1 MNNKA
6 ISKIRFIFLNNS
18 NYLVQ
23 VIRKWLNN
31 YFQFSKR
38 EFNGLLVLIVLI
50 GMIAVFPTV
59 YRILVPLEGPTVEE
73 QLALLKLELSK
84 EPERVE
90 ARSGKHRSYS
100 GLPEKRKSTLFYFD
114 PNSIPSEGWQD
125 LGLSPKQ
132 AQAILNYRVK
142 GGVFRLPSDLKK
154 MYTIAPELYQQLEPY
169 IQIVPVEKGA
179 DHRDRPAQNF
189 PVKEKV
195 VVALNTADT
204 LELDRI
210 YGIGKVFARRIVAY
224 REKIGGFYKKEQL
237 LEVFGIDSLK
247 YEEIKDQVSVNPALL
262 RMIHINTASA
272 ADFNRHPYL
281 SYQQVNAVIAY
292 RKQHGNY
299 SNIADLNKV
308 VILTPELIEKLAPY
322 LIF

>member
-1 MNNKA
+1 M
-6 ISKIRFIFLNNS
+6 
-18 NYLVQ
+18 Q

-50 GMIAVFPTV
+50 GMIALFPTV
-59 YRILVPLEGPTVEE
+59 YRILVPLKEPTVEE
-73 QLALLKLELSK
+73 QLAMLKLELAR
-84 EPERVE
+84 EPERAE
-90 ARSGKHRSYS
+90 ARSGKQRAYS

-114 PNSIPSEGWQD
+114 PNSISSEGWQD

-132 AQAILNYRVK
+132 AQAILNYRIK
-142 GGVFRLPSDLKK
+142 GGVFRLPSDLRK
-154 MYTIAPELYQQLEPY
+154 MYTISPELYEQLEPY
-169 IQIVPVEKGA
+169 VQIVPVEKILDHGT

-210 YGIGKVFARRIVAY
+210 RGIGKVFARRIVAY
-224 REKIGGFYKKEQL
+224 RERIGGFYKKEQL
-237 LEVFGIDSLK
+237 MEVFGIDSLK
-247 YEEIKDQVSVNPALL
+247 YEEIKGQVSVDPALL
-262 RMIHINTASA
+262 RKIHINTALA

-281 SYQQVNAVIAY
+281 RYQQVNAVIAY

-299 SNIADLNKV
+299 GNIADLNKV

>member
-1 MNNKA
+1 M
-6 ISKIRFIFLNNS
+6 
-18 NYLVQ
+18 Q

-50 GMIAVFPTV
+50 GMIALFPIV
-59 YRILVPLEGPTVEE
+59 YRILVPLKGPTVEE
-73 QLALLKLELSK
+73 QLALLRLELAR
-84 EPERVE
+84 EPQRAE
-90 ARSGKHRSYS
+90 ARSGKQRAYS
-100 GLPEKRKSTLFYFD
+100 GLSEKRKSILFYFD
-114 PNSIPSEGWQD
+114 PNSLSSEGWQD
-125 LGLSPKQ
+125 LGLSLKQ
-132 AQAILNYRVK
+132 AQAILNYRAK
-142 GGVFRLPSDLKK
+142 GGVFRLPADLKK
-154 MYTIAPELYQQLEPY
+154 MYTISPELYQQLEAY
-169 IQIVPVEKGA
+169 IQIVPVEKILDHGN

-210 YGIGKVFARRIVAY
+210 RGIGKVFARRIVAY
-224 REKIGGFYKKEQL
+224 RERIGGFYKKEQL
-237 LEVFGIDSLK
+237 MEVFGIDSLK
-247 YEEIKDQVSVNPALL
+247 YEDIKGQVSVDPALL
-262 RMIHINTASA
+262 RKIHINTASA

-281 SYQQVNAVIAY
+281 RYQQVNAVIAY

>member
-1 MNNKA
+1 M
-6 ISKIRFIFLNNS
+6 
-18 NYLVQ
+18 Q

-38 EFNGLLVLIVLI
+38 EFNGLLMLIVLI
-50 GMIAVFPTV
+50 GMVAAFPAV
-59 YRILVPLEGPTVEE
+59 YRILVPLKGPTAEE
-73 QLALLKLELSK
+73 QLALLKLELARV
-84 EPERVE
+84 PET
-90 ARSGKHRSYS
+90 AQSRSGKYRLYP
-100 GLPEKRKSTLFYFD
+100 GVPEKRKATLFYFD
-114 PNSIPSEGWQD
+114 PNSIPSEGWQE
-125 LGLSPKQ
+125 LGLSSKQ
-132 AQAILNYRVK
+132 AQAILNYRAK
-142 GGVFRLPSDLKK
+142 GGVFRFPSDLKK
-154 MYTIAPELYQQLEPY
+154 MYTISPELYQQLEPY
-169 IQIVPVEKGA
+169 VQIVPGEKTMDRSA
-179 DHRDRPAQNF
+179 DHPGGALQNF

-195 VVALNTADT
+195 VIALNSADT

-210 YGIGKVFARRIVAY
+210 RGIGKVFARRIVAY
-224 REKIGGFYKKEQL
+224 RERIGGFYKKEQL

-247 YEEIKDQVSVNPALL
+247 YEEIKEQVAVDPALL
-262 RMIHINTASA
+262 RKININTASA

-281 SYQQVNAVIAY
+281 RYQQVNAVIAY

>member
-1 MNNKA
+1 
-6 ISKIRFIFLNNS
+6 
-18 NYLVQ
+18 
-23 VIRKWLNN
+23 
-31 YFQFSKR
+31 
-38 EFNGLLVLIVLI
+38 
-50 GMIAVFPTV
+50 MIAVFPAV
-59 YRILVPLEGPTVEE
+59 YRILVPLKGPTAEE
-73 QLALLKLELSK
+73 QLALLKLELARA
-84 EPERVE
+84 PET
-90 ARSGKHRSYS
+90 AQIRSAKSRLYP

-114 PNSIPSEGWQD
+114 PNSIPSLDWQK

-132 AQAILNYRVK
+132 AQAILNYRAK

-154 MYTIAPELYQQLEPY
+154 MYTISPKLYQQLEPY
-169 IQIVPVEKGA
+169 VQIVPEEKAVDRPA

-195 VVALNTADT
+195 VVELNTADT

-210 YGIGKVFARRIVAY
+210 HGIGKVFARRIVSY
-224 REKIGGFYKKEQL
+224 RERIGGFYKKEQL
-237 LEVFGIDSLK
+237 MEVFGIDSLK
-247 YEEIKDQVSVNPALL
+247 YEEIKGQVTVDPALL
-262 RMIHINTASA
+262 RKININTASA

-281 SYQQVNAVIAY
+281 RYQQVNAVIAY